1 VQPAERFRLR
11 RTGRRQ
17 IFHAVEDTHP
27 AGSATATP
35 GAEAGMRHALLT
47 VNFEERQPAA
57 GSNLVTT
64 GVDYARGAAAVPDC
78 LRGKKQTGGKGG
90 SCIAQQK
97 VIAPDLQLRRQD
109 REFLG
114 AMRT

>member
-1 VQPAERFRLR
+1 
-11 RTGRRQ
+11 
-17 IFHAVEDTHP
+17 
-27 AGSATATP
+27 
-35 GAEAGMRHALLT
+35 MRHALLT